1 LDLSLL
7 AFIGICFAAAMSG
20 ALFPPGPWYK
30 ALVKPWWC
38 PPNFVFPLVWT
49 ILFAMMAVSG
59 WLIWHRAPAESL
71 VLAMTIYGVQLVLNA
86 LWSALFFGMRR
97 MRWALVDVA
106 FLWLSIVA
114 MIVIFWPLGRLAA
127 LLMVPYLVWVTI
139 ASGLNFAMIRLN
151 PDADRAVAAGN
162 A

>member
-1 LDLSLL
+1 MDLSLL

-20 ALFPPGPWYK
+20 AMFPPGPWYR
-30 ALVKPWWC
+30 ALTKPWWC

-49 ILFAMMAVSG
+49 ILFAMMAVAG
-59 WLIWHRAPAESL
+59 WLIWHRAPAEAL
-71 VLAMTIYGVQLVLNA
+71 PLAMTIYGVQLVLNA

-97 MRWALVDVA
+97 MRWALVDVG

-114 MIVIFWPLGRLAA
+114 MIVIFWPLDQLAA
-127 LLMVPYLVWVTI
+127 LMMVPYLVWVTI
-139 ASGLNFAMIRLN
+139 ASGLNLAMIRLN